1 MAPKNLVAPFGRSG
15 DSGRGRLAA
24 RPSPTPE
31 PTQPLASDR
40 GVWSRVWARLPR
52 PSRWL
57 GGGRR
62 LSRGFRQELGQGL
75 ERLRRLTGETEGDF
89 LRLGEQ
95 VQAFFLA
102 AQSMTE
108 QGSRVVDLVSGQTVS
123 EAAQRLESLVEETR
137 ARFRRSQTVFAENL
151 EILAS
156 VRQEVAVASR
166 PLAGFQQMVM
176 GLRVLGISTRI
187 ESARMQGADEGFQF
201 LADEVTRLSDTI
213 KEQTEGMAAQLTGLR
228 TRLDETLGSL
238 DGLGAGL
245 SGEADSLATVIDQSL
260 GELRQW
266 RGQSELAAARMAD
279 STRQVH
285 ANVAEV
291 VSSMQF
297 HDITR
302 QRLEHVHE
310 ALSGL
315 ATGQVE
321 AATDEVCQLQ
331 TALLGHAVAE
341 LDQAAGTIQASLRG
355 IAGSVRQV
363 AQDAHHLAR
372 GADGQEASFLE
383 RLEVDLSG
391 IMAAAGQTAGALAR
405 LRDLVE
411 AVVGTLERVSGSLR
425 SIDTISYAIKFVA
438 LNAAIKSARLG
449 GEGAALESLAQA
461 IQNLSAEAHTATQEL
476 SGVLGHLGQSADSLR
491 RAMAADSGN
500 GEQTVPELEAVLE
513 AIRAN
518 NQTCDDLLRQM
529 EDEGHD
535 LAERLEQ
542 GAEGIRFHLGIK
554 QCASLVLTCLG
565 RFQDQREPNPGAKR
579 AGAGGDLENLAQ
591 RYTMASERQIHQ
603 AWTQGG
609 TTALAA
615 RPGVDPEPG
624 PTAAPPSALGSSAEE
639 TELGDNV
646 ELF

>member
-1 MAPKNLVAPFGRSG
+1 MPPESLARTAYGRPEGSG
-15 DSGRGRLAA
+15 
-24 RPSPTPE
+24 
-31 PTQPLASDR
+31 R
-40 GVWSRVWARLPR
+40 GVWSRAWAWLPR
-52 PSRWL
+52 ASRWI

-62 LSRGFRQELGQGL
+62 LGRGFRQELGQGL
-75 ERLRRLTGETEGDF
+75 ERLRQLSGETEGDF

-95 VQAFFLA
+95 VQTFFLA

-108 QGSRVVDLVSGQTVS
+108 QGARVVELVSGQTVS
-123 EAAQRLESLVEETR
+123 EAAQRLEILVEETR
-137 ARFRRSQTVFAENL
+137 VRFRQSQAVFAENL
-151 EILAS
+151 AILAS

-187 ESARMQGADEGFQF
+187 ESARMQGQDEGFQF

-213 KEQTEGMAAQLTGLR
+213 KEQTEGMAAQLAGLSA
-228 TRLDETLGSL
+228 RLDETLGSL

-245 SGEADSLATVIDQSL
+245 SGEAGSLVTVIDQSL
-260 GELRQW
+260 RELRQW

-315 ATGQVE
+315 AMGRAE
-321 AATDEVCQLQ
+321 DAPAAVCQLQ

-341 LDQAAGTIQASLRG
+341 LEQAAGTIQTSLRG
-355 IAGSVRQV
+355 IAGSVREV
-363 AQDAHHLAR
+363 AQEAHRLAR
-372 GADGQEASFLE
+372 GEDGQEASFLE
-383 RLEVDLSG
+383 RLEADLSG
-391 IMAAAGQTAGALAR
+391 ITTAAGQTTRALAR

-411 AVVGTLERVSGSLR
+411 SVVGTLEQVGASLR
-425 SIDTISYAIKFVA
+425 SIDAISYAIKFVA

-449 GEGAALESLAQA
+449 GDGAALESLAQA

-491 RAMAADSGN
+491 RAMAADSGG
-500 GEQTVPELEAVLE
+500 GEQTAPELEAVLE

-518 NQTCDDLLRQM
+518 NQACNQLLR
-529 EDEGHD
+529 ELEGNGHD
-535 LAERLEQ
+535 LADRLEQ
-542 GAEGIRFHLGIK
+542 GAGAIRFHLGI
-554 QCASLVLTCLG
+554 QQSAATLMACLG
-565 RFQDQREPNPGAKR
+565 RFPGQRDPGPGANR
-579 AGAGGDLENLAQ
+579 AVTGGGLDGLSQ

-603 AWTQGG
+603 AWAQGG
-609 TTALAA
+609 ATALPA
-615 RPGVDPEPG
+615 RPGAVPQPA
-624 PTAAPPSALGSSAEE
+624 PAAAKPLAPASSPADA
-639 TELGDNV
+639 ELGDNV